1 MKSSRKEL
9 TIKEIDEILKNYSSV
24 LSIEDV
30 LKLEIL
36 RDKKAMLRKHVVYET
51 FKFALAFII
60 LIAQFYIM
68 WIRGWYILFFILLAL
83 ILTDVFFG
91 EKIKN
96 YLSRKIKEHILK
108 KYDFNSWSAK

>member
-30 LKLEIL
+30 LKL
-36 RDKKAMLRKHVVYET
+36 AMLRENKSSMRKHMIYENC
-51 FKFALAFII
+51 KFILAFVI
-60 LIAQFYIM
+60 LIGQFSIM
-68 WIRGWYILFFILLAL
+68 WLNGWYILFFVLLAL
-83 ILTDVFFG
+83 ILTDLFFG
-91 EKIKN
+91 KRIKN
-96 YLSRKIKEHILK
+96 YLSQKIKEHILK